1 MFCTD
6 SKESGVDD
14 FCFALAA
21 AMLEASKDDD
31 LHWLESLVR

>member
-1 MFCTD
+1 
-6 SKESGVDD
+6 VDD

-21 AMLEASKDDD
+21 AILEASKEDD